1 MPKINPIQENTNLIK
16 KARSATYWLFG
27 SNIAIQ
33 LISWAIT
40 VFVARILSPDDYGL
54 FGMAAL
60 LTSFLVMFNELGL
73 GPAIIQ
79 KKDLTKEQLSS
90 CFWIIMAINIF
101 LYFIAFISAPLVASF
116 FHEERLI
123 PIIRVAAI
131 SVVIG
136 GLYKIPFSLLTKEL
150 MFNKRSIVDFVS
162 RLCGGVST
170 LLLAIFGYGVWS
182 LVYGLIVW
190 DLVKLILLYIFVG
203 WYPEKFFSYQTIRS
217 MISFGYK
224 ATGSRILWHFY
235 SNSDYLIAGKFLG
248 KTLLGYYSLAFQLA
262 SLPNEKLI
270 SLIGQII
277 FPLFSKVQDEEKILR
292 NYFLKAVRLTA
303 FIVFPIFTGMYL
315 VAELAIV
322 LLLSEKWIPMIL
334 PFKILCLIAALR
346 AIDAFNSRLVYAT
359 GHPGIDLSN
368 TAICSLIMPLGF
380 LIGSKYGLE
389 GLSYAW
395 LFLFPIVFLI
405 TTKRSISI
413 IDLSLLEYF
422 RNLVPPIIATF
433 FMFLTVQSAKFL
445 LSNYYNEI
453 FQLVFY
459 CSIGLFSYIGF
470 ISIFFKPLLLEIRNF
485 ILLH

>member
-1 MPKINPIQENTNLIK
+1 
-16 KARSATYWLFG
+16 
-27 SNIAIQ
+27 
-33 LISWAIT
+33 
-40 VFVARILSPDDYGL
+40 
-54 FGMAAL
+54 
-60 LTSFLVMFNELGL
+60 
-73 GPAIIQ
+73 
-79 KKDLTKEQLSS
+79 
-90 CFWIIMAINIF
+90 MAINIF

-123 PIIRVAAI
+123 PIIRVAAT
-131 SVVIG
+131 SVAIG
-136 GLYKIPFSLLTKEL
+136 GLYKIPYSLLTKEL

-224 ATGSRILWHFY
+224 ATGSGILWHLY

-248 KTLLGYYSLAFQLA
+248 KTSLGYYSLAFQLA

-270 SLIGQII
+270 SLIGQVV
-277 FPLFSKVQDEEKILR
+277 FPLFSKIQDDEITLR
-292 NYFLKAVRLTA
+292 KYFLKIVKLTA

-346 AIDAFNSRLVYAT
+346 AINAFNSRLVYAT
-359 GHPGIDLSN
+359 GHPGIALSN

-405 TTKRSISI
+405 TTKRSISVI
-413 IDLSLLEYF
+413 NLNLSEYF
-422 RNLVPPIIATF
+422 KNLISPIIATS
-433 FMFLTVQSAKFL
+433 FMALLVQLSKIL
-445 LSNYYNEI
+445 LINSSNEI
-453 FQLVFY
+453 FQLIFY
-459 CSIGLFSYIGF
+459 CFIGMLSYIGF
-470 ISIFFKPLLLEIRNF
+470 IIIFFKDFLLDVKIF
-485 ILLH
+485 ITAN